1 MSGSSFIDTN
11 IWVYAHLREDGNP
24 KCGTALRLLETLP
37 TLVGS
42 T

>member
-1 MSGSSFIDTN
+1 MNVKCFIDTN
-11 IWVYAHLREDGNP
+11 IWVYAHFNHASE
-24 KCGTALRLLETLP
+24 KCAVALQLIETLP